1 MAKKTDSFE
10 IDINSMPNAIVIVD
24 KTNTIKQVNP
34 SFLQLFNADH
44 DFVIGRK
51 LGEGLRCVN
60 SLIEGCG
67 LHSSCRLCNIRE
79 MIGRVLESGTSYNN
93 VIVQHTILSE
103 AIEVNPLYKINFIP
117 AARNGGQYVMV
128 VFDDISEMKKAEEKL
143 LNAENYYKNLFE
155 DFPTLIWRSG
165 ANKQFKYVNKNWLD
179 FTGRT
184 MEEGLKY
191 GWTGIIHP
199 DDQLKYGTIYAE
211 AFEKKT
217 PFESEFRLKRHDGEY
232 RWVINTGRP
241 FYDSEGRF
249 AGHSGAVYD
258 ITLRKAAEEVLQ
270 RYRLLSE
277 KARDIILFVDSDD
290 GKITDA
296 NDAAVQAYG
305 YTREEL
311 LSLTVYDLRK
321 WDPSIESRVPQADY
335 EGIFF
340 EARHLRKDGT
350 SFPVEVSSKGTTI
363 GNKRV
368 NLSIIRDITERKN
381 AERKLRESEEKYR
394 YLFDNATDAIFLHE
408 VLEDKAKISKFIDV
422 NAIACDK
429 LEYSRDELIGMS
441 PPDIHTK
448 ESINNL
454 YNIQDKFEFHT
465 HFTYE
470 STYVSKTGKTIP
482 VEVNIHCLDMKGK
495 KVLLSIVRD
504 ITERKLS
511 DKALR
516 DSEEKFRSLFHNITD
531 AIFVQ
536 ELDDNGR
543 PASFIEVND
552 AACKLFGNGKD
563 LAVQLH
569 NGYGSLGD
577 LFLTKDGREIPVEI
591 NSHEFM
597 LNGKSVQLTI
607 VRDITERMKAEIE
620 LTKAKE
626 KAEAANR
633 AKSEFLANMSH
644 EIRTPINGMIGMID
658 LTLMTELNHEQEE
671 NLAIA
676 KSCADSLLNIIN
688 DILDF
693 SKMEAGKLAI
703 ANIDFDLKECIEEIM
718 KSHSVRANEKGL
730 ELNCTSSYNIP
741 QFLNGDP
748 NRLRQV
754 LDNLVNNAI
763 KFTERGDVSVCVKK
777 TASTEDDVELRF
789 SVSDTGIGIGSKD
802 MKRLFKSFGQVESS
816 FTRKFGGTGLGLSI
830 SKQLVE
836 MMGGTIWAESE
847 KGKGST
853 FSFTL
858 KFKMGSKPA
867 EKAPQLPAISRTA
880 HSLNIL
886 VAEDDHVNQIILHRM
901 LKEKGHTVDV
911 AENGIE
917 VLSFHAAKQYD
928 VILMDIQ
935 MPEMDGIEA
944 TRRIREKEGS
954 KAHTVIIAFT
964 AFALQG
970 DRERFLTMG
979 MDDYISKPVNMEEL
993 FSILDEVSSSKLK
1006 QQAADYIGVRLGDN
1020 GEIVFV
1026 DKNATKPK
1034 EEIMPVLLS
1043 IEEYIIELEKV
1054 VAGNDLSVIE
1064 AVANKIKD
1072 LANQIDAGELKSAAF
1087 KIELSARRGNLREAV
1102 DYAEQIRQEF
1112 GTYKISV
1119 L

>member
-1 MAKKTDSFE
+1 MAKKNKGIE
-10 IDINSMPNAIVIVD
+10 IEIESMPHAIIILD
-24 KTNTIKQVNP
+24 ETNTIRQVNS
-34 SFLQLFNADH
+34 SFLHLFKQDQTYVV
-44 DFVIGRK
+44 DRSI
-51 LGEGLRCVN
+51 GEGLRCIN
-60 SLIEGCG
+60 SLKQVCG
-67 LHSSCRLCNIRE
+67 EDPACRLCNIRE
-79 MIGRVLESGTSYNN
+79 MIRKVFESGTSCNDI
-93 VIVQHTILSE
+93 VIDHSILQE
-103 AIEVNPLYKINFIP
+103 AIEISHLYKINFIP
-117 AARNGGQYVMV
+117 AAYSGKKHVMV
-128 VFDDISEMKKAEEKL
+128 MFDDITEMKKAEEKL

-165 ANKQFKYVNKNWLD
+165 INNKFKYVNKNWLD
-179 FTGRT
+179 FTGRS
-184 MEEGLKY
+184 MEEGLQF
-191 GWTGIIHP
+191 GWSGLIHP
-199 DDQLKYGTIYAE
+199 DDELISEKKYAE
-211 AFEKKT
+211 AFDKKT

-241 FYDSEGRF
+241 IYDFEGRF
-249 AGHSGAVYD
+249 AGFSGAVYD
-258 ITLRKAAEEVLQ
+258 ITYRKEAEEALQ

-277 KARDIILFVDSDD
+277 KARDIILFIDTDD
-290 GKITDA
+290 GRITEA
-296 NDAAVQAYG
+296 NDAAIQAYR

-311 LSLTVYDLRK
+311 LSLTVFDLRER
-321 WDPSIESRVPQADY
+321 DPFVQSQLRHAE
-335 EGIFF
+335 EKGLFF
-340 EARHLRKDGT
+340 ETVHIRKDGT

-368 NLSIIRDITERKN
+368 NLSIIRDITERKC
-381 AERKLRESEEKYR
+381 AERNLRESEEKYR

-408 VLEDKAKISKFIDV
+408 VLDDKVKISRFIDV
-422 NAIACDK
+422 NEIACNK
-429 LEYSRDELIGMS
+429 LEYARDELIGMS

-448 ESINNL
+448 ESIINL
-454 YNIQDKFEFHT
+454 YNLQDQFDFNS

-470 STYVSKTGKTIP
+470 STYISKSGKIIP

-516 DSEEKFRSLFHNITD
+516 ESEEKFRSLFHNITD

-536 ELDDNGR
+536 ELDNHGL

-569 NGYGSLGD
+569 NGKGSLGN
-577 LFLTKDGREIPVEI
+577 LFLTKDGRQIPVEI

-597 LNGKSVQLTI
+597 LNAKRVQLSI
-607 VRDITERMKAEIE
+607 VRDITERNKAEIE

-626 KAEAANR
+626 TAEAANR

-658 LTLMTELNHEQEE
+658 LTLMTKLDQEQRE
-671 NLAIA
+671 NLHIA

-693 SKMEAGKLAI
+693 SKMEAGKLVI
-703 ANIDFDLKECIEEIM
+703 ASIDFDLKECIEDIM

-730 ELNCTSSYNIP
+730 DLNYTFSYNIP

-754 LDNLVNNAI
+754 LDNLLNNAI
-763 KFTERGDVSVCVKK
+763 KFTEKGDVSVSVKK
-777 TASTEDDVELRF
+777 AACTEEYVELRF
-789 SVSDTGIGIGSKD
+789 EVSDTGIGIDAQD
-802 MKRLFKSFGQVESS
+802 MDRLFKSFGQVESS

-836 MMGGTIWAESE
+836 MMGGTIWAKSE
-847 KGKGST
+847 KGKGSV

-858 KFKMGSKPA
+858 VFKMGSKPA
-867 EKAPQLPAISRTA
+867 EKTPQLPVISKTA
-880 HSLNIL
+880 HSLHIL
-886 VAEDDHVNQIILHRM
+886 VAEDDHVNQIILKRM
-901 LKEKGHTVDV
+901 LKEKGHIVDT

-917 VLSFHAAKQYD
+917 VLSIHGKKQYD

-944 TRRIREKEGS
+944 TRRIREREGS
-954 KAHTVIIAFT
+954 TRHTAIIAFT

-970 DRERFLTMG
+970 DRERFLAMG
-979 MDDYISKPVNMEEL
+979 MDDYVSKPVDMEEL
-993 FSILDEVSSSKLK
+993 FSVLDKVSSSKLK
-1006 QQAADYIGVRLGDN
+1006 QQAVDYIGVRLGEN

-1026 DKNATKPK
+1026 DKNETKPK

-1043 IEEYIIELEKV
+1043 IEEHIIELERV
-1054 VAGNDLSVIE
+1054 IAGNDLSVIE

-1072 LANQIDAGELKSAAF
+1072 LSNQIDAVELKSAAF
-1087 KIELSARRGNLREAV
+1087 KIELSARRGNLREAI
-1102 DYAEQIRQEF
+1102 DYAKQIRHEF